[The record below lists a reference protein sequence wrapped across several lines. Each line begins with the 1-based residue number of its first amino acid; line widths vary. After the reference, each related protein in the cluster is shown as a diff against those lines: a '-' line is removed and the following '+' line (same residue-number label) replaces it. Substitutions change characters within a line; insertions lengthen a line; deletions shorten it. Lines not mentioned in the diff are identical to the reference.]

1 MKEMKMTKSFNICK
15 YCVMKYGIKGS
26 ELAENN
32 LETDEDL
39 ANHIE
44 EVHGIPVIRKGE
56 TEEQTTK
63 RCAEKGIVSDRNK
76 CQCQECKELR
86 GEF

>member
-1 MKEMKMTKSFNICK
+1 MKMTKSFNICK
-15 YCVMKYGIKGS
+15 YCIMKYGIKGS

-56 TEEQTTK
+56 TEE
-63 RCAEKGIVSDRNK
+63 
-76 CQCQECKELR
+76 
-86 GEF
+86 

>member
-1 MKEMKMTKSFNICK
+1 MTTQSKIYTICK
-15 YCVMKYGIKGS
+15 YCIAKYGIKGS
-26 ELAENN
+26 EVSKQH

-44 EVHGIPVIRKGE
+44 EIHGIIVIRNGE
-56 TEEQTTK
+56 TEKEAIE
-63 RCAEKGIVSDRNK
+63 RCCKKGIVADRSI

-86 GEF
+86 GEL

>member
-1 MKEMKMTKSFNICK
+1 MKMTKSFKICK
-15 YCVMKYGIKGS
+15 YCIMKYGIKGS
-26 ELAENN
+26 ELSENN

-44 EVHGIPVIRKGE
+44 EVHGIPVIRKEE
-56 TEEQTTK
+56 TEEQTIK

-76 CQCQECKELR
+76 CKCQECKELR